1 MNNLFKIGFAREDI
15 TPDEYMT
22 LAGFGNDSHRLCN
35 NVMDRLA
42 GTSIVMEDQNGQRL
56 IFICLDL
63 LHSFEPTVTR
73 QIRDTLSEAFH
84 IARDRIMV
92 SASHTH
98 AGPSF
103 YCPEED
109 EPTARF
115 FVKLKK
121 QLVKATREAIEDLAP
136 ATVEIG
142 KREFPRMTFK
152 RHYRKPDGTVAT
164 NASGGVPVGPGDTQM
179 QIMRFVRENAMDI
192 VLINWQAH
200 ATIISASDR
209 KDMSFDYP
217 GILRTH
223 VEMSL
228 GCHCAF
234 LQGACGD
241 MVPTCRTPELN
252 VVDPGDHVAYGR
264 LLAEKALEL
273 LREDMHTSKLG
284 LIKTLQYTYSSPVDH
299 TEDYRVPDALKCR
312 EGYLSLP
319 KEEQLA
325 RNKQYGFRGW
335 LHSGMIINR
344 SKKPANM
351 EFELNA
357 ISIGDVSFATAPY
370 EMFSSNGRFVKD
382 NTPFD
387 MSFMCAYCN
396 GNNSYI
402 ADDEAFDYTSCYEVD
417 SRYLFR
423 GAAEEIASVL
433 VDLLKQVK
441 AQ

>member
-1 MNNLFKIGFAREDI
+1 MENKFLIGFAREDI
-15 TPDEYMT
+15 TPDEYMS
-22 LAGFGNDSHRLCN
+22 LAGFGNDHHRICT
-35 NVMDRLA
+35 NVIDRLTA
-42 GTSIVMEDQNGQRL
+42 SVVLFQDPEGGRL
-56 IFICLDL
+56 AFVCLDL
-63 LHSFEPTVTR
+63 LHSLERTVTKLVR
-73 QIRDTLSEAFH
+73 EVLPQAID
-84 IARDRIMV
+84 IAPERVMV

-103 YCPEED
+103 YDPEED
-109 EPTARF
+109 EPTGRF
-115 FVKLKK
+115 FKKLAKK
-121 QLVKATREAIEDLAP
+121 LARAAQDAEADLAP
-136 ATVEIG
+136 ATLQVG
-142 KREFPRMTFK
+142 KRELPQMTFK
-152 RHYRKPDGTVAT
+152 RHYRKPDGTIAT

-179 QIMRFVRENAMDI
+179 QIMRFVREDAMDI
-192 VLINWQAH
+192 VLVNWQAH
-200 ATIISASDR
+200 ATIISASSR
-209 KDMSFDYP
+209 TDMTFDYP

-223 VEMSL
+223 IEMSL

-234 LQGACGD
+234 MQGACGD
-241 MVPTCRTPELN
+241 MVPNCRTPELN
-252 VVDPGDHVAYGR
+252 LVPTGDHVAYGR
-264 LLAEKALEL
+264 ALAEKALAL
-273 LREDMHTSKLG
+273 LAEDMHSANLG
-284 LIKTLQYTYSSPVDH
+284 AIRCVQETFASPVDH

-344 SKKPANM
+344 SKKGPNL

-370 EMFSSNGRFVKD
+370 EMFSSNGRFVK
-382 NTPFD
+382 NHSPFQ
-387 MSFMCAYCN
+387 MTFMCAYCN

-423 GAAEEIASVL
+423 GAAEEIANKMVELQNL
-433 VDLLKQVK
+433 VK
-441 AQ
+441 